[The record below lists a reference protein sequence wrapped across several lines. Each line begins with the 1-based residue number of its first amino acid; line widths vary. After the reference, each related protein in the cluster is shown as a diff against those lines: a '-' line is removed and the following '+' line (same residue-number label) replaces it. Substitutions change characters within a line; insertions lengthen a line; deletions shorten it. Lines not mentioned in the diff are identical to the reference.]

1 MKNLTQF
8 IKEAYDIVEV
18 SSIDKLD
25 NKSLYESTLET
36 LPEEYYI
43 NEGIIDFFKNL
54 WGKMKSMYTNKAV
67 DNLNKIDNPKLRNG
81 MAVTAGISSEL
92 KDKEVQKEIKDTLDN
107 SESEDDYEKSLIKIG
122 KKTLENLPD
131 NPSFPLSI
139 AATLNEFD
147 SKEAK
152 TLAKKLDEAIKEKY
166 EDKEIKKSAA
176 GIKKTS
182 EKIQSE
188 LFKGNEKRT
197 KTEGKKAR
205 LGLGKTEED
214 TAPTTDEQQKNAIRN
229 VMLDNEDL
237 FKILV
242 NDSGVKA
249 NKLLQIINNFILETL
264 KEKDSSDKQTVY
276 KWKDTNIIENLSD
289 EVLVKSIAYIITGL
303 EMFPNDKLREEVISE
318 LIDHFKDITK
328 NLEDKK

>member
-8 IKEAYDIVEV
+8 IKESYDIVEV
-18 SSIDKLD
+18 SSIDKID
-25 NKSLYESTLET
+25 NKSLYESTLESLT
-36 LPEEYYI
+36 EEDYI

-54 WGKMKSMYTNKAV
+54 WKSMKSMYTTKAV
-67 DNLNKIDNPKLRNG
+67 DNLNKLDNPKLRNG

-107 SESEDDYEKSLIKIG
+107 AESEDDYEKSLIKIG

-229 VMLDNEDL
+229 IMLDNEDL

-264 KEKDSSDKQTVY
+264 KEKDSSGKQTVY

-303 EMFPNDKLREEVISE
+303 EMFPSDKLREEVISE